1 MQTLKT
7 EFEVLLDTEK
17 SERGKLTNLE
27 EQLTKGIDDFEE
39 NIR

>member
-17 SERGKLTNLE
+17 SEREKLTNLE